1 MRRDF
6 EDFIQILKKK
16 RVRFVIVGAFALAYH
31 GYPRNTGDIDI
42 WIHPL
47 EENAKK
53 AVASIEKFFGTT
65 LGVTAEDITT
75 GKIIQFGRPP
85 VRIDLISRLTGVTTD
100 EIWDNRI
107 KGKFSGI
114 PVFYIDKQTFIKN
127 KRAIGRA
134 KDLADADFLD
144 GMQA

>member
-6 EDFIQILKKK
+6 EDFIQSLKKK

-31 GYPRNTGDIDI
+31 GHPRNTGDIHI
-42 WIHPL
+42 WICPS
-47 EENAKK
+47 EENAINT
-53 AVASIEKFFGTT
+53 VASIEKFFGTT
-65 LGVTAEDITT
+65 LGVTAEDITS

-85 VRIDLISRLTGVTTD
+85 VRIDLISRLTGMTMD

-134 KDLADADFLD
+134 KDLADADCLD
-144 GMQA
+144 GMQT